1 MVTPEEADKWF
12 ELSGGAAAGNYDA
25 YDYMV
30 LTARA
35 RACAKEAI
43 PAVIHYDGTSRL
55 QIVRERN
62 NALVYAY
69 LKALKRYIGV
79 EVSVNTSLNV
89 GTPIVQTPEQAMQV
103 FRRSKGIDCIFM
115 IADEGQAYMT
125 WAKEGV
131 QAIASRVPELRQ
143 SYREETRL
151 RENAT
156 LDTRRAV
163 LQAFAEQRLS
173 ERDARARLER
183 MLVS

>member
-1 MVTPEEADKWF
+1 M
-12 ELSGGAAAGNYDA
+12 S
-25 YDYMV
+25 
-30 LTARA
+30 
-35 RACAKEAI
+35 
-43 PAVIHYDGTSRL
+43 
-55 QIVRERN
+55 QIERILKTRERN

-69 LKALKRYIGV
+69 LKALKRHIGV

-103 FRRSKGIDCIFM
+103 FHRSKGIDCIFL
-115 IADEGQAYMT
+115 IADEGQAFMA

-143 SYREETRL
+143 TYREEIRL

-163 LQAFAEQRLS
+163 LQAFAERRLS
-173 ERDARARLER
+173 ERDARARLEQ
-183 MLVS
+183 MLAS